1 MNLLRTFIIAAFAS
15 SVIAVSAQEHLK
27 SLDPSGFDADTP
39 VSKDFYRHVNK
50 GWMESHPLTP
60 EYASYGQYKIL
71 SDSGNNRV
79 RRIVTNLAKTN
90 PEKGTTAY
98 KIAALYE
105 SAMDSTR
112 RNLLGAAPIREALSK
127 IENTT
132 PDGMDD
138 LFIWFHKYYGSP
150 FVKAGHMANVADSRE
165 YAMYVNGGAIRLG
178 DRDYYL
184 NNDKRSKDV
193 REAYKK
199 LIAAQIINAG
209 YSKKDAARI
218 VKNVMNIETLLADS
232 TWTREE
238 SRNIPAMYNI
248 RSISQVKE
256 MFPNIPWD
264 RIFNEAMGIDTP
276 EMLIVTTINTVK
288 QGDNL
293 LGRLTDR
300 EMKDYYI
307 WSLVDEASNCLSD
320 SFSDANFEFNKVMS
334 GVQEQ
339 APRWKRALGAVEGVL
354 GEGIGELYVAEYFPQ
369 SSKDYVEGLVENLRN
384 ALGKHIIHLSWMSDD
399 TKLQALKKLNA
410 TTVKIGYP
418 DKWKDYSDLDIDPAF
433 SYWEN
438 MHNAEMWSR
447 GEYLAK
453 WGKPVDRTE
462 WDMTPQTINAYAN
475 ALNNEIVFPAG
486 ILQAPFYDPEASDAE
501 NYGGIGVVIGHELTH
516 GFDDQGRQFDSQG
529 NMVNWWTDEDAAEFK
544 KLTEGLVDQYSAVE
558 VLPGLYA
565 NGRYTLGENIADQGG
580 LRIAMTAFLD
590 SQKKKGV
597 DVKSEEA
604 KIDGFD
610 PMQVF
615 YLNFANVWANN
626 IRDEEIRSLTIGDVH
641 SLAKNRVNVA
651 IRNLDTFF
659 TTFGIT
665 DGDDMFRPQ
674 SERVV
679 IW

>member
-1 MNLLRTFIIAAFAS
+1 MNSLRTFIIAAFAS

-60 EYASYGQYKIL
+60 EYASYGQYNIL

-90 PEKGTTAY
+90 PKKGTTAY

-112 RNLLGAAPIREALSK
+112 RNQLGAAPIREALSK

-184 NNDKRSKDV
+184 NNDKRNKDV

-418 DKWKDYSDLDIDPAF
+418 DKWKDYSNLDIDPAF

-462 WDMTPQTINAYAN
+462 WDMTPQTINSYAN

>member
-27 SLDPSGFDADTP
+27 SLAPSGFDADTP

-112 RNLLGAAPIREALSK
+112 RNQLGAAPIREALSK

-238 SRNIPAMYNI
+238 SRNIPAMYN
-248 RSISQVKE
+248 
-256 MFPNIPWD
+256 
-264 RIFNEAMGIDTP
+264 
-276 EMLIVTTINTVK
+276 
-288 QGDNL
+288 
-293 LGRLTDR
+293 
-300 EMKDYYI
+300 
-307 WSLVDEASNCLSD
+307 
-320 SFSDANFEFNKVMS
+320 
-334 GVQEQ
+334 
-339 APRWKRALGAVEGVL
+339 
-354 GEGIGELYVAEYFPQ
+354 VAYR
-369 SSKDYVEGLVENLRN
+369 K
-384 ALGKHIIHLSWMSDD
+384 
-399 TKLQALKKLNA
+399 
-410 TTVKIGYP
+410 
-418 DKWKDYSDLDIDPAF
+418 
-433 SYWEN
+433 
-438 MHNAEMWSR
+438 
-447 GEYLAK
+447 
-453 WGKPVDRTE
+453 
-462 WDMTPQTINAYAN
+462 
-475 ALNNEIVFPAG
+475 
-486 ILQAPFYDPEASDAE
+486 
-501 NYGGIGVVIGHELTH
+501 
-516 GFDDQGRQFDSQG
+516 
-529 NMVNWWTDEDAAEFK
+529 
-544 KLTEGLVDQYSAVE
+544 
-558 VLPGLYA
+558 
-565 NGRYTLGENIADQGG
+565 
-580 LRIAMTAFLD
+580 
-590 SQKKKGV
+590 
-597 DVKSEEA
+597 
-604 KIDGFD
+604 
-610 PMQVF
+610 
-615 YLNFANVWANN
+615 
-626 IRDEEIRSLTIGDVH
+626 
-641 SLAKNRVNVA
+641 
-651 IRNLDTFF
+651 
-659 TTFGIT
+659 
-665 DGDDMFRPQ
+665 
-674 SERVV
+674 
-679 IW
+679 

>member
-112 RNLLGAAPIREALSK
+112 RNQLGAAPIREALSK

-369 SSKDYVEGLVENLRN
+369 SSKDYVEGLVKNLRN

-418 DKWKDYSDLDIDPAF
+418 DKWKDYSNLDIDPAF

>member
-1 MNLLRTFIIAAFAS
+1 MNSLRTFIIAAFAS

-60 EYASYGQYKIL
+60 EYASYGQYNIL

-90 PEKGTTAY
+90 PKKGTTAY

-112 RNLLGAAPIREALSK
+112 RNQLGAAPIREALSK

-418 DKWKDYSDLDIDPAF
+418 DKWKDYSNLDIDPAF

-462 WDMTPQTINAYAN
+462 WDMTPQTINSYAN

>member
-105 SAMDSTR
+105 SAMDSIR
-112 RNLLGAAPIREALSK
+112 RNQLGAAPIREALSK

-369 SSKDYVEGLVENLRN
+369 SSKDYVEGLVKNLRN

>member
-112 RNLLGAAPIREALSK
+112 RNQLGAAPIREALSK

-199 LIAAQIINAG
+199 LIAAQMINAG

-276 EMLIVTTINTVK
+276 EMFIVTTINTVK

-418 DKWKDYSDLDIDPAF
+418 DKWKDYSNLDIDPAF

>member
-1 MNLLRTFIIAAFAS
+1 MNSLRTFIIAAFAS

-60 EYASYGQYKIL
+60 EYASYGQYNIL

-90 PEKGTTAY
+90 PKKGTTAY

-112 RNLLGAAPIREALSK
+112 RNQLGAAPIREALSK

-184 NNDKRSKDV
+184 NNDKRNKDV

-418 DKWKDYSDLDIDPAF
+418 DKWKDYSNLDIDPAF

>member
-1 MNLLRTFIIAAFAS
+1 MNSLRTFIIAAFAS

-27 SLDPSGFDADTP
+27 SLDPSGFDTDTP

-60 EYASYGQYKIL
+60 EYASYGQYNIL

-90 PEKGTTAY
+90 PKKGTTAY

-105 SAMDSTR
+105 SAMDSTL
-112 RNLLGAAPIREALSK
+112 RNQLGATPIREALSK
-127 IENTT
+127 IESTT

-199 LIAAQIINAG
+199 LIAAQMINAG

-256 MFPNIPWD
+256 MFPNIHWD

-418 DKWKDYSDLDIDPAF
+418 DKWKDYSNLDIDPAF

-544 KLTEGLVDQYSAVE
+544 TLTEGLVDQYSAVE